1 MSGVTSNE
9 QSNEQGLDLTKH
21 ERKDDGC
28 NDVDNSEKTN
38 EQKPKLKPQISLV
51 ELDRMVADSLK
62 DIEVYDDDGDDDDPA
77 LLNELSQIIEP
88 HEVRDAV
95 DAVPANTSNSDGIVP
110 RLLQQRIEMYKI
122 AEANAISANESSRAR
137 RFGRGLSTLETMLK
151 DSLAGIAINEGDIP
165 PEVTIPAKDN
175 ATRGK

>member
-1 MSGVTSNE
+1 MSGE

-21 ERKDDGC
+21 DRKDDGC
-28 NDVDNSEKTN
+28 NNV

-95 DAVPANTSNSDGIVP
+95 PADTTNSDGVVP
-110 RLLQQRIEMYKI
+110 RLLQQRIEMYKT

-137 RFGRGLSTLETMLK
+137 RFGRGLSTLEAMLK
-151 DSLAGIAINEGDIP
+151 DSLAGIAINEEDIP
-165 PEVTIPAKDN
+165 PEVIIAAKDK
-175 ATRGK
+175 ATTEK